1 MNHYRHCLFF
11 FFFYLLVAPTPAFSE
26 LDQNITLQAKKGV
39 VSISRRT
46 NLSAYE
52 YPGQT
57 SGSGFII
64 DREQGLIVT
73 NHHVV
78 GHASISTYEVGFFN
92 GTEAPAQLLYYDS
105 WQDFAFLKV
114 DSSKIPD
121 GTPALKTSKVQPSL
135 GESVFIVGKNAGQN
149 YSLQSGELSSHY
161 DSLGH
166 LPNQS
171 YRISLN
177 TRGGASGS
185 PVLNTKGEVIGIIHS
200 SNYDNFGF
208 ALPASYFMDAYATLK
223 VGKKPTRRSP
233 GFLVSYY
240 SLDRAAKFYRF
251 PENLIQD
258 YIKAYPHSF
267 NRILMIGSVFKDAP
281 AMGKLEV
288 GDIIWMVNGKA
299 IGPNLYEMD
308 RIFNTIDA
316 ETVTITVFRQGKKMD
331 VQVGFENL
339 QKNDVTRMVQFGGA
353 TFFEANDY
361 IRYFTNVSK
370 KAVFVTNIREGSSFA
385 GRIMPIPGINYVML
399 NVVGFSGKPVHSLD
413 DLIKI
418 IPELVAS
425 KDFNML
431 YKNYGTLVA
440 YDNVPLFSHGISTQE
455 VSFEAIDGPPMLYTF
470 DTQNLTWQATPL
482 LTSMSKK

>member
-1 MNHYRHCLFF
+1 MMKPYYHCLFF
-11 FFFYLLVAPTPAFSE
+11 FVFCLLAIPSTTFAE
-26 LDQNITLQAKKGV
+26 LDKTITLQAKKGV
-39 VSISRRT
+39 VSISKRT

-52 YPGQT
+52 YLGQT

-92 GTEAPAQLLYYDS
+92 GTEVPAQLLYFDS

-114 DSSKIPD
+114 DPSKIPE
-121 GTPALKTSKVQPSL
+121 GTPTLKTSKVQPAL

-208 ALPASYFMDAYATLK
+208 ALPASYFMDAYQELK
-223 VGKKPTRRSP
+223 NGKKPTRRSP

-240 SLDRAAKFYRF
+240 SLDRAAKFYKF
-251 PENLIQD
+251 PSALIEN
-258 YIKAYPHSF
+258 YIKTYPNSF
-267 NRILMIGSVFKDAP
+267 NRILMIGSVFKDSP

-288 GDIIWMVNGKA
+288 GDIIWKVNGKA

-308 RIFNTIDA
+308 KIFDTTHEKTIK
-316 ETVTITVFRQGKKMD
+316 ITVYRQGMEID
-331 VQVGFENL
+331 IEVSLEDL

-361 IRYFTNVSK
+361 LRYFTNVSK
-370 KAVFVTNIREGSSFA
+370 KAVFVTNIKEGSSFA
-385 GRIMPIPGINYVML
+385 GRIMPIPGVNYVML
-399 NVVGFSGKPVHSLD
+399 NVVGFSGQAVQSLD

-418 IPELVAS
+418 IPDLVAS

-440 YDNVPLFSHGISTQE
+440 YDNIPLFSHGVSTQE
-455 VSFEAIDGPPMLYTF
+455 VSFEEIDGPPMLYTF
-470 DTQNLTWQATPL
+470 DSQNLTWQATPL
-482 LTSMSKK
+482 ITS